1 MVVGWSRLRALGDWL
16 RERPWAAAGLSLA
29 APLAV
34 ATAWPLI
41 RWPGANVHGI
51 AGAAAMAGVHPH
63 SHGLRLVLLVLSGAV
78 CWRWVG
84 PRFSS
89 PSPSAG
95 RWAWVVL
102 TGALLAWAA
111 GRTALFALDPVPVA
125 PGLDLLHEG
134 EQLAPAWNTWRTGGL
149 WTESFYVHG
158 LFRDGL
164 GIFAIWTLDG
174 EPSVGAVRLQNAAMR
189 LTAKLMWA
197 GLAVAA
203 GLKVARRTG
212 ALGGAALAAIL
223 WAGLVVC
230 EESSLVYLDAREAPA
245 LVALIAVVAT
255 MGASRPIGW
264 ALVGV
269 LGLLAGLTSVER
281 GAFVGLTA
289 AVVALMVPPD
299 PGRRARALGGL
310 VGGVAAGMLL
320 LWALVG
326 TEELSQAL
334 ADFVL
339 LAGSID
345 FYDASPYPQ
354 PDLWGAPGTTL
365 PLVLLCV
372 AWLAAAAAPRDHDLF
387 GLHVLFAV
395 GATVFYRY
403 ALTAPTGAHIQN
415 ALPLVVGALAL
426 LVWRLAVGRRL
437 GAPTLLMASVAV
449 GLWSARS
456 HLALAPR
463 LPGALAALPTTISQ
477 GLDRPDTDFLDPGAQ
492 AALPMLQEA
501 LGDEPCLFVYPQF
514 PAWYFL
520 LRGTPCTRHLMRT
533 YMAATADQAEV
544 IEILDHERPL
554 HILLDAPYE
563 DLEGGV
569 GVAERLPELD
579 RWIRGHHVPGAAE
592 SGWQLGQRRVLRRDR

>member
-16 RERPWAAAGLSLA
+16 RARPWAAVALGLA
-29 APLAV
+29 APLVV
-34 ATAWPLI
+34 AALWPAI
-41 RWPGANVHGI
+41 RWPGGNVHGI
-51 AGAAAMAGVHPH
+51 VGAATKAGVHPH
-63 SHGLRLVLLVLSGAV
+63 SHGLRLVLLVLSGAL

-84 PRFSS
+84 PRFGA
-89 PSPSAG
+89 PTHSAG
-95 RWAWVVL
+95 RWAWVL
-102 TGALLAWAA
+102 LASAMLAWAA
-111 GRTALFALDPVPVA
+111 GRAALFALDPVPIA

-158 LFRDGL
+158 LLRDGL

-174 EPSVGAVRLQNAAMR
+174 QPSVGAVRLQNAAMQ

-197 GLAVAA
+197 GLAAAA

-212 ALGGAALAAIL
+212 ALGGATLAAIL

-230 EESSLVYLDAREAPA
+230 EEAGLVYLDARDAPA
-245 LVALIAVVAT
+245 LLALMALIATVGRA
-255 MGASRPIGW
+255 RPLGW
-264 ALVGV
+264 GLVGL

-289 AVVALMVPPD
+289 AIVTLTVPPD
-299 PGRRARALGGL
+299 LPRRARALGGL
-310 VGGVAAGMLL
+310 VGGVAVGMAL

-326 TEELSQAL
+326 TAELSQAL

-339 LAGSID
+339 LAGSKD
-345 FYDASPYPQ
+345 FYDAAPYPR
-354 PDLWGAPGTTL
+354 PDLWGSPGTTL

-372 AWLAAAAAPRDHDLF
+372 AWLAAAAAPRDDDLF
-387 GLHVLFAV
+387 ALHVLFAV

-426 LVWRLAVGRRL
+426 LTWRLALHWRL
-437 GAPTLLMASVAV
+437 GAPILLMASLVA
-449 GLWSARS
+449 GLWQARS

-463 LPGALAALPTTISQ
+463 LPHAVAALPATIAE
-477 GLDRPDTDFLDPGAQ
+477 GLARPDTDFLDPGAA

-520 LRGTPCTRHLMRT
+520 LRGEPCTRHLMRT
-533 YMAATADQAEV
+533 YMAAPADQAAT
-544 IEILDHERPL
+544 IETLEEQRPL
-554 HILLDAPYE
+554 HILLDAPHV

-579 RWIRGHHVPGAAE
+579 RWIRAHHIPGDAE
-592 SGWQLGQRRVLRRDR
+592 SGWRLGQRRVLRRDR